1 MANSALEFIAKYKFI
16 YLLAALLFFLLI
28 HPLFEHLVFARILL
42 HILDSAVLV
51 TAIYAVCQNRKVL
64 IFGILL
70 LLPAMIGSWSLYV
83 FEIPALDLIARS
95 FSALF
100 FAFAATVMML
110 NVFSEEEV
118 TVDTISGA
126 LCVYL
131 MMGLTW
137 AFIYSVIEFLAPG
150 SFTVNTKVPLSLGGD
165 RYYEIPLF
173 LYYSFVTLTT
183 LGYGDITPLT
193 PPARAFSYVEAIVG
207 QIFVAVLIARLVGL
221 HIAHST
227 SKDSDRSIG

>member
-1 MANSALEFIAKYKFI
+1 MANNALEFIAKYKFI
-16 YLLAALLFFLLI
+16 YLLAALLLFLLI

-42 HILDSAVLV
+42 QILDSAVLV
-51 TAIYAVCQNRKVL
+51 TAIYAVSQNRKLL

-83 FEIPALDLIARS
+83 IEIPALELMARS

-126 LCVYL
+126 ICVYL

-150 SFTVNTKVPLSLGGD
+150 SFTINKVPLSLGGD

-193 PPARAFSYVEAIVG
+193 PPARAFSYVEAIIG

-221 HIAHST
+221 HIARST

>member
-1 MANSALEFIAKYKFI
+1 MANNALEYIAKYKFI
-16 YLLAALLFFLLI
+16 YLLVALLLFLLI
-28 HPLFEHLVFARILL
+28 HPIFEHLVFARILL
-42 HILDSAVLV
+42 QILDSAILV
-51 TAIYAVCQNRKVL
+51 TAIYAVSQNRKLL

-83 FEIPALDLIARS
+83 IEIPALELMARS

-100 FAFAATVMML
+100 FGFAATVMML

-126 LCVYL
+126 ICVYL

-150 SFTVNTKVPLSLGGD
+150 SFTINKVPLSLGGD

-193 PPARAFSYVEAIVG
+193 PPARAFSYVEAVLG
-207 QIFVAVLIARLVGL
+207 QIFMAVMIARLVGL
-221 HIAHST
+221 HIVHS
-227 SKDSDRSIG
+227 SRRNSH

>member
-1 MANSALEFIAKYKFI
+1 MANNALEYIAKYKFI
-16 YLLAALLFFLLI
+16 YLLVALLFFLLI

-42 HILDSAVLV
+42 QILDSAVLV
-51 TAIYAVCQNRKVL
+51 TAIYAVCQNRKLL
-64 IFGILL
+64 IFGISL
-70 LLPAMIGSWSLYV
+70 LLPAMIGSWSSYV
-83 FEIPALDLIARS
+83 IEMPALDLMARS

-137 AFIYSVIEFLAPG
+137 AFIYSVIEFLEPG
-150 SFTVNTKVPLSLGGD
+150 SFTVNTKVSLSLSGD

-193 PPARAFSYVEAIVG
+193 PPPGPFHTWR
-207 QIFVAVLIARLVGL
+207 QL
-221 HIAHST
+221 
-227 SKDSDRSIG
+227 

>member
-1 MANSALEFIAKYKFI
+1 MANNALEYIAKYKFI
-16 YLLAALLFFLLI
+16 YLLVALLLFLLI
-28 HPLFEHLVFARILL
+28 HPIFEHLVFARILL
-42 HILDSAVLV
+42 QILDSAILV
-51 TAIYAVCQNRKVL
+51 TAIYAVSQNRKLL

-70 LLPAMIGSWSLYV
+70 LLPAMIGGWSLHV
-83 FEIPALDLIARS
+83 IEIPALELMARS

-126 LCVYL
+126 ICVYL

-150 SFTVNTKVPLSLGGD
+150 SFTINKVPLSLGGD

-193 PPARAFSYVEAIVG
+193 PPARAFSYVEAIIG

-221 HIAHST
+221 HIARST

>member
-1 MANSALEFIAKYKFI
+1 MANNTLEFIAKYKFI
-16 YLLAALLFFLLI
+16 YLLVALLLFLLI

-42 HILDSAVLV
+42 QILDSAVLV
-51 TAIYAVCQNRKVL
+51 TAIYAVCQNRKLL
-64 IFGILL
+64 ILGILL
-70 LLPAMIGSWSLYV
+70 LLPAIIGSWSLYV
-83 FEIPALDLIARS
+83 FEIPALDLMARS

-126 LCVYL
+126 ICVYL

-150 SFTVNTKVPLSLGGD
+150 SFTINKVPLSLGGD

-193 PPARAFSYVEAIVG
+193 PPARAFSYVEAIIG

-221 HIAHST
+221 HIARST